1 MLADLAP
8 LLLGVLLGWTGLAKL
23 TSRTLLRTAS
33 QSALMRLLHDVGKV
47 SRALRT
53 LGALEVVLA
62 AALLATPGWPAS
74 GWSVPGVAAAALG
87 AGFLG
92 YLGYA
97 RVTAPDS
104 SCGCGGSAETPITW
118 RAFAR
123 AGLVVA
129 GGLLAAVATGTWWS
143 AVAGRPLVATG
154 IVVAGMAVIA
164 MLSTDLDHLWLLPL
178 RRAKLRL
185 LGHPLDGTAGQV
197 PVAATVELL
206 ERSLAWGAAAPV
218 VRSALIEYWDHEGWR
233 LLRYAGVCDSRPVS
247 VVFAIDV
254 NATIDNSPAPA
265 IRVTVVDELTQE
277 VIPEPPLDWPKR
289 QPLPLLN

>member
-33 QSALMRLLHDVGKV
+33 ESALMRLLHDVGKV
-47 SRALRT
+47 SLALRAL
-53 LGALEVVLA
+53 GAVEIVLA
-62 AALLATPGWPAS
+62 AALLATPGWPA
-74 GWSVPGVAAAALG
+74 PGLAAAALG
-87 AGFLG
+87 VGFLG

-104 SCGCGGSAETPITW
+104 SCGCGGSGETPITW

-129 GGLLAAVATGTWWS
+129 GGLLAAVATDTWWT
-143 AVAGRPLVATG
+143 AVAGRPLAATG
-154 IVVAGMAVIA
+154 ILAAGITVIA

-178 RRAKLRL
+178 RKAKLRL
-185 LGHPLDGTAGQV
+185 LGHPLDGTAGPV

-206 ERSLAWGAAAPV
+206 ERSLAWGVAAPL
-218 VRSALIEYWDHEGWR
+218 VRSALIEHWDHEGWR
-233 LLRYAGVCDSRPVS
+233 LLRYAGVCGSRPVS
-247 VVFAIDV
+247 VVFAVDV
-254 NATIDNSPAPA
+254 KATIDNSPAPA
-265 IRVTVVDELTQE
+265 IRVTVVDDLTQE
-277 VIPEPPLDWPKR
+277 VIPEPPLAWPER
-289 QPLPLLN
+289 QQLPLLN

>member
-33 QSALMRLLHDVGKV
+33 ESALMRLLHDVGRV
-47 SRALRT
+47 SLALRA
-53 LGALEVVLA
+53 LGALEAVLA
-62 AALLATPGWPAS
+62 VALLATPGWP
-74 GWSVPGVAAAALG
+74 VPGVAAAALG
-87 AGFLG
+87 VGFLG

-118 RAFAR
+118 RTFTR

-129 GGLLAAVATGTWWS
+129 GGLLAAVAAGTWWT
-143 AVAGRPLVATG
+143 AMADRPLAAIG
-154 IVVAGMAVIA
+154 IVAAGLAVIA

-178 RRAKLRL
+178 RKAKLRL
-185 LGHPLDGTAGQV
+185 LGHPLDGTAGPV

-206 ERSLAWGAAAPV
+206 ERSLAWGAAAPI
-218 VRSALIEYWDHEGWR
+218 VRSALIEHWDDEGWR
-233 LLRYAGVCDSRPVS
+233 LLRYAGTCCGSRPVS

-254 NATIDNSPAPA
+254 NATMDNSPAPA
-265 IRVTVVDELTQE
+265 IRITVVDELTQE

-289 QPLPLLN
+289 QPLSLLN

>member
-23 TSRTLLRTAS
+23 TSRTLLATAS

-47 SRALRT
+47 SHALRA
-53 LGALEVVLA
+53 LGALEVVVA
-62 AALLATPGWPAS
+62 VALLATPGLPA
-74 GWSVPGVAAAALG
+74 PGIAAAALG

-129 GGLLAAVATGTWWS
+129 GGLLAAVATGTWWA
-143 AVAGRPLVATG
+143 AVAGRPLAATG
-154 IVVAGMAVIA
+154 MVAAGTAVIA

-185 LGHPLDGTAGQV
+185 LGHPLDGTAGPV

-206 ERSLAWGAAAPV
+206 ERSLAWAAAAPV
-218 VRSALIEYWDHEGWR
+218 VRSALIEHWDDEGWR
-233 LLRYAGVCDSRPVS
+233 LLRYAGVCGSRPVS

-277 VIPEPPLDWPKR
+277 VIPQPPLNWPKR

>member
-33 QSALMRLLHDVGKV
+33 ESALMRLLHDVNRV
-47 SRALRT
+47 SLALRAL
-53 LGALEVVLA
+53 GAVEVALA
-62 AALLATPGWPAS
+62 VALLATPGWPA
-74 GWSVPGVAAAALG
+74 PGVATAALG
-87 AGFLG
+87 VGFLG

-104 SCGCGGSAETPITW
+104 SCGCGGGAETPITW

-129 GGLLAAVATGTWWS
+129 GGLLAAVATDLWWT
-143 AVAGRPLVATG
+143 AVADRPLAATG
-154 IVVAGMAVIA
+154 MFAAGMAVIA

-178 RRAKLRL
+178 RKARLRL
-185 LGHPLDGTAGQV
+185 LGHPLDGTAGPV

-218 VRSALIEYWDHEGWR
+218 VRSALIEHWDHEGWR
-233 LLRYAGVCDSRPVS
+233 LLRYAGVCGSHPVS
-247 VVFAIDV
+247 VVFAVDV
-254 NATIDNSPAPA
+254 RATIDNSPAPA
-265 IRVTVVDELTQE
+265 VRVTVVDELTQE
-277 VIPEPPLDWPKR
+277 VIPEPPLAWPER
-289 QPLPLLN
+289 QQLPLLN